1 VTAVLGAESN
11 AASSKAGE
19 AARETFAAMDAE
31 VAAGT
36 PTWVHAGAHR
46 AEAGFQD
53 PALGWVGVRAETS
66 GGAVHASVVPGSA
79 EAAQALNGHMEGLN
93 AYLAEHHTPVE
104 SLTMAAPEDRRTEA
118 GMDQNAG
125 QSMNQGTGQDAGQDA
140 ASGQQS
146 SSNTGTQLMS
156 TAGSREVRTQTG
168 KVDATASAEIARG
181 GHISVMA

>member
-1 VTAVLGAESN
+1 
-11 AASSKAGE
+11 
-19 AARETFAAMDAE
+19 
-31 VAAGT
+31 
-36 PTWVHAGAHR
+36 
-46 AEAGFQD
+46 
-53 PALGWVGVRAETS
+53 
-66 GGAVHASVVPGSA
+66 VVPGSA